1 MEKLSTVRKKPASGP
16 APPVAA
22 AHANGNRV
30 SAGRTAAPGPA
41 WTMSG
46 GSILF
51 GFGVVQCAL
60 TIGPANDQFEQEAD
74 HVASRVSGGQ
84 TVPAGMISRVPE
96 AGPASISRTG
106 DSDPH
111 APAASVQRATQG
123 EVEEHRTPILGPEA
137 GEVHDAKP
145 LVQKM
150 CSDCSKEAAT
160 SGTTS
165 PVQRAP
171 QGNVE
176 AEIST
181 AHGPARS
188 QPVVETKPV
197 QRACAGCS
205 HEAFDVT
212 AGATQRKQDSHAA
225 EPAIQKSG
233 AAGGGPAGMRAAA
246 AHAISSKGHGSPLP
260 APVRSAMETRTG
272 ADFSAVRVH
281 TDANAQSAASALRA
295 KAFTH
300 RSDIW
305 LARGQSPN
313 NLPLMAHELT
323 HVVQQGAVARRKSES
338 VQRTSDK
345 PTEQPVQCASE
356 TKTESTPVQRADAGH
371 ADEKVQRSSAG
382 VVQRDSWLK
391 QAWQATGGK
400 IVDAAGNVLE
410 MGENLA
416 MDVLDKV
423 APEFAATVREV
434 KSKGGVI
441 EYMKD
446 KVFGVARDIFSGAKE
461 DKGALGTIFNLVAKL
476 QESGKT
482 IIASLKNNDCK
493 PLFDAMSQLCD
504 MAMELAGEAWDAIK
518 DFFRPMGDFFSDI
531 WDNYLSKAM
540 DKVSDLAGKAWQ
552 GIKNFGQKIWD
563 STKPVRDAAAAA
575 WDWVKKKLGIG
586 EGPDNQD
593 GLLQWA
599 SRKIG
604 EAWQWLM
611 KQLDPVIQPM
621 KKLWEKIKA
630 IIPLDKIIHFRDTVH
645 AWLGNMKKMLSSIQ
659 KKDGA
664 VEDQDSLRKEILP
677 AVKMRIFQLKEKVA
691 EAGDWVAEEIGG
703 AAATVKSF
711 LGGLQSNSILSMVSG
726 AFNWLQGKV
735 DDLAKWATTK
745 VQAVFGFL
753 GSGLDRLAGFVE
765 PLYDTL
771 EKVVSVV
778 GDVLKKLPELVMGPF
793 WKAIPKCITDP
804 IRDWI
809 IENVLSQ
816 IPVIGTM
823 LTDKTIWPKI
833 QNFAIDLLK
842 TLFVKGDLSGA
853 ALKVFR
859 FFLEVIG
866 IDVDLMLRVFA
877 KTLDRLDEVLMDPVT
892 FLKHLG
898 EAIYQGFQKFL
909 DNIGKHL
916 INGLLG
922 WLLGPLDKLGVTGI
936 KDLSIG
942 SILNLVLQILGISE
956 GKIRSKLE
964 KAVGPTAFQVL
975 ERAWKLLKALWDG
988 GPAALWEEIKSQ
1000 LSDLQNL
1007 IIGGITKWITKEVI
1021 EAGIAYLI
1029 KLSNPVGA
1037 VIQVL
1042 QSIYEV
1048 VKTIVQKAN
1057 QIMQVVDGVLD
1068 GIGDIMNGITE
1079 GAAVKVEEALGR
1091 AVPVA
1096 ISFIANLVG
1105 IDDPAPAMQKIVKDI
1120 QGRVDKAMDWLVEK
1134 FKNMVMKVVGA
1145 VKSAAGAVV
1154 GLLFPKETFEVEGE
1168 THTIDAKESGEDYTI
1183 VVHSDDVDM
1192 LTLIKEAKA
1201 NRVKGATALEDAYD
1215 DFRKTRVKEVFLK
1228 DKKER
1233 DAKHDEIE
1241 KEGQKKIK
1249 AFERV
1254 AKLIKEVFPK
1264 IPSLT
1269 KRKDKTLVTFGPER
1283 GILGGTS
1290 MMAHPLAH
1298 DNWETGSEPDSD
1310 KPAIMVDPSFSAK
1323 RRSIYK
1329 RGHLLNQ
1336 HLGGTGKESRNLTPL
1351 SAAANGLHN
1360 TRVESKIKP
1369 IIEATKGQIV
1379 HYEVHV
1385 NYPGAGRT
1393 APMGVDDVET
1403 TFAISLSTNWYEL
1416 EPDGKGYKA
1425 KPGGEKGGETI
1436 PNVPPYP

>member
-1 MEKLSTVRKKPASGP
+1 MEA
-16 APPVAA
+16 
-22 AHANGNRV
+22 
-30 SAGRTAAPGPA
+30 
-41 WTMSG
+41 
-46 GSILF
+46 
-51 GFGVVQCAL
+51 
-60 TIGPANDQFEQEAD
+60 
-74 HVASRVSGGQ
+74 
-84 TVPAGMISRVPE
+84 
-96 AGPASISRTG
+96 
-106 DSDPH
+106 
-111 APAASVQRATQG
+111 
-123 EVEEHRTPILGPEA
+123 
-137 GEVHDAKP
+137 
-145 LVQKM
+145 
-150 CSDCSKEAAT
+150 
-160 SGTTS
+160 
-165 PVQRAP
+165 
-171 QGNVE
+171 
-176 AEIST
+176 
-181 AHGPARS
+181 
-188 QPVVETKPV
+188 
-197 QRACAGCS
+197 
-205 HEAFDVT
+205 
-212 AGATQRKQDSHAA
+212 
-225 EPAIQKSG
+225 
-233 AAGGGPAGMRAAA
+233 
-246 AHAISSKGHGSPLP
+246 
-260 APVRSAMETRTG
+260 RTG

-281 TDANAQSAASALRA
+281 TDANAQSAASALHA

-305 LARGQSPN
+305 LARGQSAT

-338 VQRTSDK
+338 VQRTADK
-345 PTEQPVQCASE
+345 PTEQPVQRASE
-356 TKTESTPVQRADAGH
+356 STTESPAVQRTDTGH
-371 ADEKVQRSSAG
+371 TDEKVQRNSAG

-400 IVDAAGNVLE
+400 VVDAAGNVLE
-410 MGENLA
+410 MGESLA
-416 MDVLDKV
+416 MDVLDKL

-461 DKGALGTIFNLVAKL
+461 DKGTLGTIFNLVAKL

-482 IIASLKNNDCK
+482 IIAALKINDCK
-493 PLFDAMSQLCD
+493 PLFDAMHQLGD

-518 DFFRPMGDFFSDI
+518 DFFRPIGDFFSDI
-531 WDNYLSKAM
+531 WNNYLSKAM

-552 GIKNFGQKIWD
+552 GIKNFGQRIWD
-563 STKPVRDAAAAA
+563 ATKPVRDAAAAA

-604 EAWQWLM
+604 EAWQWLL

-621 KKLWEKIKA
+621 KKLWEKIKT

-645 AWLGNMKKMLSSIQ
+645 TWLGNMKKMLSSIQ
-659 KKDGA
+659 KKDGP

-711 LGGLQSNSILSMVSG
+711 LGGLQSNSILSVVSG
-726 AFNWLQGKV
+726 AFNWLQSKV
-735 DDLAKWATTK
+735 DELAKWATSK
-745 VQAVFGFL
+745 VQVVFGFL

-778 GDVLKKLPELVMGPF
+778 GNVLKKLPELVMGPF
-793 WKAIPKCITDP
+793 WKAIPKCITDL

-816 IPVIGTM
+816 IPVIGTL

-859 FFLEVIG
+859 FFLEAIG

-877 KTLDRLDEVLMDPVT
+877 KTLDRLDEVLMDPMT

-898 EAIYQGFQKFL
+898 EAVYKGFQKFL

-922 WLLGPLDKLGVTGI
+922 WLLGPLDKLGVTGM

-942 SILNLVLQILGISE
+942 SILNLVLQILGINE
-956 GKIRSKLE
+956 AKIRSKLE

-1000 LSDLQNL
+1000 LSDLKNMV
-1007 IIGGITKWITKEVI
+1007 IGGITKWITKEVI
-1021 EAGIAYLI
+1021 EAGIAYII

-1037 VIQVL
+1037 IIQVL

-1057 QIMQVVDGVLD
+1057 QILQVVDGILD
-1068 GIGDIMNGITE
+1068 GIGDIMSGITE
-1079 GAAVKVEEALGR
+1079 SAAVKVEDALGR

-1105 IDDPAPAMQKIVKDI
+1105 IDDPAPAMQKIVLDI
-1120 QGRVDKAMDWLVEK
+1120 QLKVDKAMDWLVEK
-1134 FKNMVMKVVGA
+1134 FKNMVAKVVSA

-1154 GLLFPKETFEVEGE
+1154 GLLFPKKTFTAGSEQHSVEAE
-1168 THTIDAKESGEDYTI
+1168 QSGTDYQI
-1183 VVHSDDVDM
+1183 VVHSKTVDVGELVVLAEKVVPAEASALSTAYEKFKDLHVESSKKDSADM
-1192 LTLIKEAKA
+1192 QKE
-1201 NRVKGATALEDAYD
+1201 L
-1215 DFRKTRVKEVFLK
+1215 KEQG
-1228 DKKER
+1228 DKKLKQFGVVA
-1233 DAKHDEIE
+1233 DLIAKIY
-1241 KEGQKKIK
+1241 
-1249 AFERV
+1249 
-1254 AKLIKEVFPK
+1254 PK
-1264 IPSLT
+1264 IPSLAGAKHQT
-1269 KRKDKTLVTFGPER
+1269 QIVYGPANPR
-1283 GILGGTS
+1283 LGGT
-1290 MMAHPLAH
+1290 MMVAHPLAE
-1298 DNWETGSEPDSD
+1298 DNLTKGSKPDQSRD
-1310 KPAIMVDPSFSAK
+1310 FPPIWDGLHQQK
-1323 RRSIYK
+1323 RDGHRLYIK
-1329 RGHLLNQ
+1329 GHLLNQ
-1336 HLGGTGKESRNLTPL
+1336 KLGGPGDRIENITPFTY
-1351 SAAANGLHN
+1351 SANSTHEGQ
-1360 TRVESKIKP
+1360 VESHLKDLIKKDSG
-1369 IIEATKGQIV
+1369 AMA

-1385 NYPGAGRT
+1385 NFPSSPRAPEPGILPAELELAT
-1393 APMGVDDVET
+1393 S
-1403 TFAISLSTNWYEL
+1403 ISTHWYEL
-1416 EPDGKGYKA
+1416 VEDKGTLTK
-1425 KPGGEKGGETI
+1425 KGADHEDTI
-1436 PNVPPYP
+1436 QNVPPYPQT